1 MTRGM
6 IFDIKRF
13 ALHDGEGLRTTLF
26 FKGCT
31 LHCPWCQN
39 PEGIDSSIHLRWS
52 SSRCLHCGL
61 CVKSCPVS
69 ALSRMEPDD
78 RISIDH
84 SICNLCGICVEEC
97 PSGALKF
104 DGRQVDADEVAE
116 ELLRDRVFFDV
127 SGGGITLSGGEPLM
141 QPEFAL
147 ELTRRLRSAGVSVTM
162 ETSLAVER
170 ESLEPFIGV
179 IDLFYVDQ
187 KLADEQEHL
196 NLLGSERNLVRSNL
210 EYLCD
215 SGSEVIIRIPLIP
228 GFTTDMTNLNDL
240 GNYFS
245 TLGPPVPPVELLN
258 FNPLAENKYRM
269 LGKKWPVA
277 ANAERLSPSEL
288 EGISRLLRDCG
299 IERIYW

>member
-1 MTRGM
+1 
-6 IFDIKRF
+6 
-13 ALHDGEGLRTTLF
+13 
-26 FKGCT
+26 
-31 LHCPWCQN
+31 
-39 PEGIDSSIHLRWS
+39 
-52 SSRCLHCGL
+52 
-61 CVKSCPVS
+61 
-69 ALSRMEPDD
+69 
-78 RISIDH
+78 
-84 SICNLCGICVEEC
+84 
-97 PSGALKF
+97 
-104 DGRQVDADEVAE
+104 
-116 ELLRDRVFFDV
+116 
-127 SGGGITLSGGEPLM
+127 
-141 QPEFAL
+141 
-147 ELTRRLRSAGVSVTM
+147 M